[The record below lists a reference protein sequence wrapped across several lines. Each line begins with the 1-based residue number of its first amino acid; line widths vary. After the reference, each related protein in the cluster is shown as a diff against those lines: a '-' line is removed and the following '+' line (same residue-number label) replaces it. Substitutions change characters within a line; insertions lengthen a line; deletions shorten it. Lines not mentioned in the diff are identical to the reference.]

1 MKCVKPSLES
11 REIAFS
17 SSPPGL
23 LVLGEIEVCLS
34 QQEMLVSGVAADTQH
49 LVEGLLGFLSPF
61 QFAVA
66 DTQREKEIRVVL
78 LSARQGFENL
88 HGMLGIVL
96 EEVAHPQEIASL
108 VIVRLGLEY
117 VREFRDGLGTFQ
129 SVGIDQAQ
137 IQIDPGVLGFNFLA
151 SRNTRMAESYFSVRM
166 YTTPRLVRVVAEW
179 GSSRT
184 TS

>member
-1 MKCVKPSLES
+1 
-11 REIAFS
+11 
-17 SSPPGL
+17 
-23 LVLGEIEVCLS
+23 
-34 QQEMLVSGVAADTQH
+34 MLVSGVAADTQH